1 MLPDVNTFPESNYII
16 KKFLKEFDLGYE
28 KIEACINDRCL
39 FRGEKKKNM
48 QNCPECNASR
58 WYVNPRTNEIN
69 KGVLAKVLRYFP
81 IIPRIQ
87 RMFFSASN
95 SELLTSLSTHHNQDV
110 MMRHPVDSIQWLT
123 VDQKWP
129 SFASEP
135 RNLRFG
141 LATDGFNPYKNLSST
156 HSIWPV
162 ILVIYNLPPNVCMS
176 QKNLMLSLL
185 VPGPKQPGN
194 DIDMYLEPLID
205 DLKELWSN
213 GVEMYDAYKRAMF
226 NLKAI
231 LLRIIND
238 FPAYGNLAGLT
249 TKGSFHVLPLR
260 HNLDVM
266 HIEKN
271 VCKSVLATILDV
283 NGKSKIDN
291 ESRRDLELLELME
304 DVPNDEKRDKLELP
318 SAPYTLTKVKKPK
331 FCGKLYFQRFPDEY
345 CSNIAN
351 CVKLQQCKIQ
361 GLKSH
366 DHHVLM
372 QQLLSVALKG
382 LLPEGLRKAIWRLSS
397 FFNELCQ
404 RVLDKKRLEELEDE
418 IVLTL
423 CLLERYFPP
432 SFFDIMIH
440 LTIHIG
446 REAKL
451 CGPVHFRWMYPFK
464 RYLRTIYVKNRARPE
479 GSIAENYLADECL
492 RFCGQYM
499 KQVDAISS
507 RRKRNEG
514 VDDETIVEGSTL
526 LKGRSVIL
534 SDSIMCE
541 ASVEGILSDTL
552 KLLVKGPRFY
562 AMSHIGFII
571 HGKHFYTVDAKV
583 STTDYGVHI
592 EADSSLNYYG
602 VIRDILV
609 LDFYTFRLAIFRC
622 DWANIVSGVKKEDGF
637 TLVNLHDGLDKKD
650 PFILASH
657 AKQVF
662 YSRETESSS
671 WYVVLKAPPRGFHD
685 LKVFDESVFTP
696 YVPQDVSAL
705 DIDNWDSDQS

>member
-1 MLPDVNTFPESNYII
+1 
-16 KKFLKEFDLGYE
+16 
-28 KIEACINDRCL
+28 
-39 FRGEKKKNM
+39 M

-87 RMFFSASN
+87 RMFLSASN
-95 SELLTSLSTHHNQDV
+95 SELLNSLSTHHNQDV
-110 MMRHPVDSIQWLT
+110 MMRHPVDSIQWRT

-129 SFASEP
+129 SFAFEP

-185 VPGPKQPGN
+185 IPSPKQPRN

-213 GVEMYDAYKRAMF
+213 GGGD
-226 NLKAI
+226 
-231 LLRIIND
+231 
-238 FPAYGNLAGLT
+238 
-249 TKGSFHVLPLR
+249 VLPLR

-331 FCGKLYFQRFPDEY
+331 FCGKLYFQRFPDGY

-382 LLPEGLRKAIWRLSS
+382 LLPEGLRKTIWRLSS

-464 RYLRTIYVKNRARPE
+464 RYLRTIYVKNHARPE

-541 ASVEGILSDTL
+541 ANVEGILSDTL

-562 AMSHIGFII
+562 AMLHIGFII
-571 HGKHFYTVDAKV
+571 HRKRFYTVDAKV

-622 DWANIVSGVKKEDGF
+622 DWANIVSGKRRMGS
-637 TLVNLHDGLDKKD
+637 
-650 PFILASH
+650 P
-657 AKQVF
+657 
-662 YSRETESSS
+662 
-671 WYVVLKAPPRGFHD
+671 
-685 LKVFDESVFTP
+685 
-696 YVPQDVSAL
+696 
-705 DIDNWDSDQS
+705 